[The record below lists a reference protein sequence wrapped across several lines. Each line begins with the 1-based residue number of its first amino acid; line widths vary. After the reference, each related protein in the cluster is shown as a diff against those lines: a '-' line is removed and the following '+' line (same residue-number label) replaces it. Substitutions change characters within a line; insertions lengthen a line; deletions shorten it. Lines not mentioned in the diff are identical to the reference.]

1 MKVSFIGLGRMGQAM
16 AGRLL
21 DAGHELVIYNRS
33 ADKTVEL
40 SGRGAT
46 VARSIG
52 DACTHGGPVI
62 TMLADDPALNA
73 VASGTGGI
81 IDSLPRGGIHV
92 AMGTHQIETIRALAG
107 AHEAAGQTLVAAPV
121 LGRPA
126 VVREG
131 KLGIVAAGPPAA
143 IAAVQPLFDAIGRRT
158 FAAGPI
164 PSSASL
170 LKLCNNL
177 VLACAIEA
185 MGEAFS
191 LVSKSGIETSSFRE
205 VLADGLFKCIAYES
219 YSQAIINGKWD
230 EVNLTAT
237 LALKDVGHVLAVAE
251 TLKVPLPSAN
261 VCRDRLL
268 SAAAHGDAH
277 RDWTVMALE
286 QARAS
291 GLDWGK

>member
-1 MKVSFIGLGRMGQAM
+1 MKVSFIGLGRMGQVM

-21 DAGHELVIYNRS
+21 DAGHELMVYNRS
-33 ADKTVEL
+33 PDKAVEL
-40 SGRGAT
+40 ARRGAK
-46 VARSIG
+46 VAKSLAEASHQG
-52 DACTHGGPVI
+52 APVL
-62 TMLADDPALNA
+62 TMLADDRALNA
-73 VASGTGGI
+73 VTTESGGL
-81 IDSLPRGGIHV
+81 IDSLPRQGIHV
-92 AMGTHQIETIRALAG
+92 AMGTHQMDTIQALAN
-107 AHEAAGQTLVAAPV
+107 AHAAAGQILIAAPV

-126 VVREG
+126 VAQAG
-131 KLGIVAAGPPAA
+131 KLGIIAAGPEQA
-143 IAAVQPLFDAIGRRT
+143 IQTVQPLFDAIGRRT
-158 FAAGPI
+158 FAAGTT

-191 LVSKSGIETSSFRE
+191 LVGKAGVATSSFRD
-205 VLADGLFKCIAYES
+205 VLTDGLFQCLAYES
-219 YSQAIINGKWD
+219 YSRAIVEGTWD

-237 LALKDVGHVLAVAE
+237 LALKDLRNVLAVAE

-268 SAAAHGDAH
+268 GAAAQGDAE
-277 RDWTVMALE
+277 RDWSVMALE

-291 GLDWGK
+291 GLDRR